1 MSKLVSMARTK
12 AELKAREKRNTAYP
26 TSIGGENPYPYG
38 LTIRLEAE
46 SLKKLGAKI
55 GDYAI
60 GDTVR
65 IVCECE
71 VSELRQNNTKTNS
84 EACVEVQLEK
94 MALEDRGMSGALDAG
109 IAEAD
114 DE

>member
-12 AELKAREKRNTAYP
+12 AEIKAREDRYKPGASP
-26 TSIGGENPYPYG
+26 SMSENPYPYG

-84 EACVEVQLEK
+84 EACVEFQIEK
-94 MALEDRGMSGALDAG
+94 MALEDRGMAGALDSG